1 MSPAAE
7 ERDLWSRVDQ
17 VRSRIEVACARS
29 ARSPDSVRVI
39 AVSKGRSPQAIRSV
53 YRAGVR
59 DFGENRLEEALP
71 KIEALDDLI
80 DVRWHMIGHVQS
92 RKAQDVIGPF
102 SLIHSVDRVKLARR
116 LDRFAGEAQQR
127 LPVLLECNVS
137 GEASKEGW
145 DMARPEGW
153 PESTRELVQVAALP
167 GLQVLGL
174 MTMAPVSEDPEMVRP
189 IFRRLAELARQMQA
203 AGHGR
208 WTELSMG
215 MTDDFEVAIEEGATM
230 VRIGR
235 AIFGEGG

>member
-17 VRSRIEVACARS
+17 VRSRIEAACARS

-116 LDRFAGEAQQR
+116 LDRFAGEAQMR
-127 LPVLLECNVS
+127 LAALLECNVS
-137 GEASKEGW
+137 GEDSKEGW
-145 DMARPEGW
+145 DLAQPEGW

-167 GLQVLGL
+167 GLEVLGL
-174 MTMAPVSEDPEMVRP
+174 MTMAPVSEEPEAVRP

-203 AGHGR
+203 AGPGR

-235 AIFGEGG
+235 AIFGEEG